1 MTEESFG
8 IYLDTRTRDNV
19 LSPET
24 FAVAFSA
31 HNDALQAAR
40 EMMLAD
46 CAGKLGK
53 NIDEFNAA
61 RGQAREM
68 MRTGRLKAPSDREL
82 LESLILH
89 LVHSALPWE
98 RSSPLWACWPTGRG
112 RAGDDNRRSDT
123 AGERVIREV

>member
-8 IYLDTRTRDNV
+8 RFLDTRTRDNV

-31 HNDALQAAR
+31 HNEALQAAR

-53 NIDEFNAA
+53 NIDEFNVA

-82 LESLILH
+82 LESLKKENQSKTADAPQLSTI
-89 LVHSALPWE
+89 SARDLQDKEIPPAKFIVAELLP
-98 RSSPLWACWPTGRG
+98 
-112 RAGDDNRRSDT
+112 
-123 AGERVIREV
+123 